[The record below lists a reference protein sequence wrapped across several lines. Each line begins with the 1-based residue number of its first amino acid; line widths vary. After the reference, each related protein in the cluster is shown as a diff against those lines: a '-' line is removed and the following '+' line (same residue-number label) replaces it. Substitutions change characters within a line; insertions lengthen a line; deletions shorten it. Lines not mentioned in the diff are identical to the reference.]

1 MYIVHFS
8 DFWGDTT
15 FASHFREAKYL
26 WPLNATTISK
36 VKNQAVVDIITIG
49 SRHPITKQILHQLPA
64 LKCIICRTIGINHVD
79 LEYCRQHHIAVY
91 HIPDYGSFAIA
102 EHVFALIL
110 SKARKVIDLQVDIK
124 QGIFRYTKGQG
135 FTLQKKTIGIVGVG
149 NIGKE
154 VAKIARGFQM
164 RILGFDIKKDTSFSL
179 RIGLK
184 YVSLE
189 TLLRESDFISLN
201 VVLNAKTHHLI
212 NEAAIKTMKTGVVLI
227 NVSRGEVIDTQAL
240 LKHIHKFRFG
250 GLDVI
255 EGETQIRKSNQ
266 LLKHDNILITPH
278 VAFFTDRT
286 TTEIA
291 TITNRNIQY
300 FLDGKQT
307 NRVV

>member
-1 MYIVHFS
+1 MHIVHF
-8 DFWGDTT
+8 DVDAT
-15 FASHFREAKYL
+15 FAPHLRESKYR
-26 WPLNATTISK
+26 WPLTQATAKRIKNPALIDVVT
-36 VKNQAVVDIITIG
+36 VKSSSLLSSPTL
-49 SRHPITKQILHQLPA
+49 RYLPA
-64 LKCIICRTIGINHVD
+64 LKGIIARTVGVNNID
-79 LEYCRQHHIAVY
+79 LDYCRRKNICVY

-110 SKARKVIDLQVDIK
+110 AKARKIIDLQVDIK
-124 QGIFRYTKGQG
+124 KGIFQYAKGQG

-201 VVLNAKTHHLI
+201 VVLNPKTHHLI
-212 NEAAIKTMKTGVVLI
+212 NETAIKTMKTGVVLI

-240 LKHIHKFRFG
+240 LKHIHKFRFV

-255 EGETQIRKSNQ
+255 EGETQFRKSNQ